1 MKGTTIFF
9 LSILLITTGC
19 KRLDQ
24 TADDLITV
32 DVTKNSFPKKELVL
46 QDFMDVDYIP
56 LETNDDFV
64 NQGFVQAIGKEFIL
78 AKNYRDDGDIF
89 VYDRTGKAIR
99 KINRKGQGGE
109 EYISC
114 RSVTLDEENNEMFI
128 NDFLARKIKV
138 YDLEGKFKRSIKQ
151 KQDGDTQFYLDIFNY
166 DKENLICYDEI
177 NAEIPFLLVSKQDG
191 SITKEIRPSFKEK
204 KYFFQ
209 VLRMENSTRAAGPGS
224 YSRITPFNGN
234 WILLEPS
241 SDTIYTL
248 MPDCSLRPFIAR
260 TPPIHTMD
268 PEVFLI
274 PRLISNRYYF
284 MEGIKNVY
292 DFRKEEGF
300 PKTYF
305 VYDTQEKEFSRYI
318 IYNGDYTSK
327 NEFYMVMLTPIN
339 AQGESWAT
347 LNAFDLCR
355 DYQKGKLK
363 GKLKEVAATLEEDDN
378 RVVMLVKSK
387 K

>member
-1 MKGTTIFF
+1 
-9 LSILLITTGC
+9 
-19 KRLDQ
+19 
-24 TADDLITV
+24 
-32 DVTKNSFPKKELVL
+32 
-46 QDFMDVDYIP
+46 
-56 LETNDDFV
+56 
-64 NQGFVQAIGKEFIL
+64 
-78 AKNYRDDGDIF
+78 
-89 VYDRTGKAIR
+89 
-99 KINRKGQGGE
+99 
-109 EYISC
+109 
-114 RSVTLDEENNEMFI
+114 
-128 NDFLARKIKV
+128 
-138 YDLEGKFKRSIKQ
+138 
-151 KQDGDTQFYLDIFNY
+151 
-166 DKENLICYDEI
+166 
-177 NAEIPFLLVSKQDG
+177 
-191 SITKEIRPSFKEK
+191 
-204 KYFFQ
+204 
-209 VLRMENSTRAAGPGS
+209 MENSTRAAGQGS

>member
-1 MKGTTIFF
+1 MITIK
-9 LSILLITTGC
+9 
-19 KRLDQ
+19 KR
-24 TADDLITV
+24 
-32 DVTKNSFPKKELVL
+32 
-46 QDFMDVDYIP
+46 
-56 LETNDDFV
+56 
-64 NQGFVQAIGKEFIL
+64 
-78 AKNYRDDGDIF
+78 
-89 VYDRTGKAIR
+89 
-99 KINRKGQGGE
+99 
-109 EYISC
+109 
-114 RSVTLDEENNEMFI
+114 
-128 NDFLARKIKV
+128 IKV
-138 YDLEGKFKRSIKQ
+138 YDLEGNFKRSLKQ
-151 KQDGDTQFYLDIFNY
+151 KTEGDSQFYWEIFNY

-209 VLRMENSTRAAGPGS
+209 VLRMENSTRTAGPGS

-248 MPDCSLRPFIAR
+248 MSDCSLRPFIAR

-292 DFRKEEGF
+292 DFKKEEGF